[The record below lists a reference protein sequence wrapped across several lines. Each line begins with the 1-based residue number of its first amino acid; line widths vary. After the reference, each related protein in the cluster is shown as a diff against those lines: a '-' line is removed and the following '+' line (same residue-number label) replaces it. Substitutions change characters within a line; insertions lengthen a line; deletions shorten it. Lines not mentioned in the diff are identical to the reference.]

1 MNIVI
6 VDDEQAGRRAVRDS
20 CAVYDDLN
28 VIGEF
33 ADPAKAL
40 DFIREHRPDVLFLD
54 IRMATMSGLEL
65 ARQLDHR
72 ALPIIVF
79 VTAFDEHALEAITL
93 CALDYLLKPFDDER
107 FEVTVERVRKRRR
120 EETSAQ
126 RETTLLALLDRF
138 ERGQLGGA
146 TQRQRIMAEA
156 GGAWHMLD
164 VERIELVEASRN
176 YVKITVGRSTYYARS
191 TLQHAERALASE
203 PVVRISRSSLVNA
216 NHVREIHKT
225 PRGDFIFVLGGGT
238 TVTSSQ
244 TYRDKVRQY
253 FDTLRL
259 SHDA

>member
-6 VDDEQAGRRAVRDS
+6 VDDEQAGRRAVRES
-20 CAVYDDLN
+20 CSAYADLN

-33 ADPAKAL
+33 GDPAKAL
-40 DFIREHRPDVLFLD
+40 HFIREHRPDVLFLD
-54 IRMATMSGLEL
+54 IRMATMSGLDL

-72 ALPIIVF
+72 NLPIIVF
-79 VTAFDEHALEAITL
+79 VTAYDEYALEAITL

-107 FEVTVERVRKRRR
+107 FELTVERVRKRHR

-126 RETTLLALLDRF
+126 REAMLLALL
-138 ERGQLGGA
+138 ERLERAQPGA
-146 TQRQRIMAEA
+146 PNQRQRIMAES
-156 GGAWHMLD
+156 GGTWHMLD
-164 VERIELVEASRN
+164 VEGIELVEASRN

-191 TLQHAERALASE
+191 TLQHAERVLAAE
-203 PVVRISRSSLVNA
+203 PIVRISRSSIVNA
-216 NHVREIHKT
+216 NHVREVHKT
-225 PRGDFIFVLGGGT
+225 PRGDFILVLGGGT

-259 SHDA
+259 SHEA